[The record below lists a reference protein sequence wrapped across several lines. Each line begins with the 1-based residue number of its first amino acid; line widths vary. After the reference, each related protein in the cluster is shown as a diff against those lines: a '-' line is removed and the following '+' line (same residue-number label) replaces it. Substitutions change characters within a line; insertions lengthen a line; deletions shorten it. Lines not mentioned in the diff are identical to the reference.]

1 MNINYS
7 VLIALA
13 SMVAAIASAYAALM
27 ALRISRESVVIS
39 KSSALAVNH
48 ASASLTYT
56 KVLKELNLVT
66 QDLSEVCSDLL
77 IKWPREIDAK
87 DHPSC
92 GGVNPRPLKHVLSN
106 GYEMVVDYSL
116 NCTLMNRSTQ
126 RVCIDI
132 VRNSFFDEHDF
143 KLLLT
148 QADHAYSDFEGVFGA
163 PDKSCSIIKSQA
175 FRWVYYQLFKRISVD
190 DWCHIWEISNSGS
203 GWLVKYKKEHLKIRS
218 VLEEARENLIGEISK
233 LEHTAFPL
241 TVNIDLFNK
250 YEAVLFA
257 INNILNDSCVEFLD
271 SYDHPSL
278 KGKYSLLILC
288 ALSSVNLSLNQI
300 NRLNGRECFN

>member
-7 VLIALA
+7 ILIALA

-56 KVLKELNLVT
+56 NVLKELSLVT

-77 IKWPREIDAK
+77 IKWPREIDAE

-92 GGVNPRPLKHVLSN
+92 GGVNPRPLRHVLSN

-132 VRNSFFDEHDF
+132 LRNTFFDEHDF
-143 KLLLT
+143 KLLLA
-148 QADHAYSDFEGVFGA
+148 QADDVYGDFEGVFGE
-163 PDKSCSIIKSQA
+163 PDKSCSIIKSQS

-190 DWCHIWEISNSGS
+190 DWYHIWKTSNNGS
-203 GWLVKYKKEHLKIRS
+203 GWLVKYKNEHLKIRS
-218 VLEEARENLIGEISK
+218 LLEEAREKLIDEISK

-241 TVNIDLFNK
+241 SVNIDLFNK
-250 YEAVLFA
+250 YESVLVT
-257 INNILNDSCVEFLD
+257 IDNILNDSSVEFLD
-271 SYDHPSL
+271 DYDHPSL
-278 KGKYSLLILC
+278 KGRYSLLILC
-288 ALSSVNLSLNQI
+288 ALSSVYLSLNKI
-300 NRLNGRECFN
+300 NRLSGKEYFN